1 MIVHLH
7 KPTTPTPINREASVT
22 NEPPETNDAGGS
34 DSGRSEA
41 WRSLKPRLARVGRSA
56 VAVAACGVAYLLGR
70 ALGPALREAAMV
82 STETSPVASVVS
94 FDDASELAAAFLAGR
109 DTATV
114 AAPWDMTAR
123 DVLRLYHLE
132 NNQSARAALLEQL
145 GVADLDAVLPRGS
158 SFSFVLSPER
168 LEP

>member
-1 MIVHLH
+1 M
-7 KPTTPTPINREASVT
+7 RET
-22 NEPPETNDAGGS
+22 KDARRT
-34 DSGRSEA
+34 DA
-41 WRSLKPRLARVGRSA
+41 WPSLNTRLVRAGWCA
-56 VAVAACGVAYLLGR
+56 AAVAACVVAYLLGR
-70 ALGPALREAAMV
+70 AFGPVLREAAMV
-82 STETSPVASVVS
+82 STETSPLASVVS
-94 FDDASELAAAFLAGR
+94 FNDASELAATFMAGR